1 MSTSRDFMLWQV
13 KGSGIEDG
21 SSRGS
26 VEDIYIYTFGLSR
39 IYQFLTNIY
48 QLCKDSISNYSV
60 MYTQCL
66 PPLPLPHRNS
76 AY

>member
-1 MSTSRDFMLWQV
+1 MSTSRDFVLWQV

-26 VEDIYIYTFGLSR
+26 VEDIYTFGLSR

-48 QLCKDSISNYSV
+48 QLCKD
-60 MYTQCL
+60 
-66 PPLPLPHRNS
+66 
-76 AY
+76 